1 VPATNRASPAF
12 SRPGF
17 TACTKVGSSR
27 SRGWLEQATPN
38 AKYDVRPHEP
48 RTNSEHRSAIRP
60 LLFPVRH
67 AHQRAPPGLRPRR
80 DLRRA
85 RHLTPRARG
94 GGQSV
99 PFMGKRNSDHRSV
112 ELPVFVLSG
121 HLRGAGMH
129 ARIRAGATST
139 DGIPSTPWAT
149 RVLRR
154 TPPVRR
160 GRAVSSRVRER
171 RARLAANRRDR
182 GTAVIE
188 LTS

>member
-1 VPATNRASPAF
+1 MPATNRASPAF
-12 SRPGF
+12 SRPAF

-38 AKYDVRPHEP
+38 AKYDVRPHPP
-48 RTNSEHRSAIRP
+48 RTNSEHRPAIRP

-99 PFMGKRNSDHRSV
+99 PFMGKRNSDRRSV
-112 ELPVFVLSG
+112 ELPVFVRTGSGCHPLSALAFLQG
-121 HLRGAGMH
+121 GRAEDRPPYPPQGGKRGPLPRQGKLPAQQHGW
-129 ARIRAGATST
+129 SC
-139 DGIPSTPWAT
+139 
-149 RVLRR
+149 RR
-154 TPPVRR
+154 CHDSSECSIDRR
-160 GRAVSSRVRER
+160 GTPG
-171 RARLAANRRDR
+171 
-182 GTAVIE
+182 GT
-188 LTS
+188 SC